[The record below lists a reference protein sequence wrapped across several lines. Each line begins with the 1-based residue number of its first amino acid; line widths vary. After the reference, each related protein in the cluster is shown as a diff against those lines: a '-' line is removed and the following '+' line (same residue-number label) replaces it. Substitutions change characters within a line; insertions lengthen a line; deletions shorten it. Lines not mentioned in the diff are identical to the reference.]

1 MGNRTIEIVVQPVD
15 ERWAIEIVN
24 LSKSFGGVPALQGV
38 SISVA
43 PGEIHAL
50 VGANG
55 SGKSTIVKT
64 LAGYFDSVESGTAII
79 RGVAYDLPLR
89 GATAKRAG
97 LRFVHQDLGLID
109 QMTIT
114 DNVCLYAGYVKSKST
129 KISRQASE
137 NLTQTLLEKLGFMVS
152 ADTLVGDLGPTEKVM
167 VAVARATGDDLDR
180 GVLIL
185 DEPTAAVPF
194 TDAARIL
201 RVVKNLRDAGWA
213 ILYISHHLDEVL
225 GLADRITVLRDGAV
239 VASSLAS
246 DLDVESLTLAIIG
259 EEHHVMLP
267 NMVNA
272 PNSERNETTG
282 QDSTDSFNLLD
293 VSGRRLKD
301 ITLHFKPGEVVGIT
315 GPTGSGKSELGRIL
329 SGAERVRSGS
339 LTLDGKAIAL
349 KKPRDALRHGI
360 GYVPQDRIKSGLLA
374 KASLRENL
382 SGLRLRRFVGR
393 FMNIRPKL
401 ERASSTTSIQQ
412 FGIVPATIEQ
422 PIVNLSGGNQQK
434 AVLARAA
441 QSSSRVLVL
450 DDPTSGVDVGA
461 RSQIQ
466 DIVHEL
472 AKTDVVVI
480 VLSSDLDELLSLCD
494 RIVVL
499 RRGEI
504 TSELAM
510 PVSRTALAQA
520 VFGGRDGHRRPD
532 DVAAGSR

>member
-1 MGNRTIEIVVQPVD
+1 MGSHSIESALQSSD
-15 ERWAIEIVN
+15 EPWAIEILN
-24 LSKSFGGVPALQGV
+24 LSKSFGGVPALRDV
-38 SISVA
+38 SISIA

-64 LAGYFDSVESGTAII
+64 LAGYHDSVESGTGII

-114 DNVCLYAGYVKSKST
+114 DNVCLYAGYAKSKPV

-137 NLTQTLLEKLGFMVS
+137 DLTQALLERLGITVP

-167 VAVARATGDDLDR
+167 VAVARATGEQLDR

-194 TDAARIL
+194 ADAARIL
-201 RVVKNLRDAGWA
+201 QVVKNLRDAGWA

-225 GLADRITVLRDGAV
+225 RSADRITVLRDGV
-239 VASSLAS
+239 IVASSPAS
-246 DLDVESLTLAIIG
+246 ESDVRILTKAIVG
-259 EEHHVMLP
+259 EEHHV
-267 NMVNA
+267 A
-272 PNSERNETTG
+272 PTTAATPSKLDEVQTADVASRG
-282 QDSTDSFNLLD
+282 SFDLVG
-293 VSGRRLKD
+293 VSGRRLRD
-301 ITLHFKPGEVVGIT
+301 VNLHFKAGEVVGIT
-315 GPTGSGKSELGRIL
+315 GPTGSGKSELARMM
-329 SGAERVRSGS
+329 SGAERLRAGS
-339 LTLDGKAIAL
+339 LILDGETIVL
-349 KKPRDALRHGI
+349 KSPRDALRHGI

-374 KASLRENL
+374 KASVRENL
-382 SGLRLRRFVGR
+382 SGLQLRRFVGR

-401 ERASSTTSIQQ
+401 ERASSMTSIRE
-412 FGIVPATIEQ
+412 FGIVPATIER
-422 PIVNLSGGNQQK
+422 PIANLSGGNQQK

-441 QSSSRVLVL
+441 QSSTRVLVL

-466 DIVHEL
+466 DIVREL
-472 AKTDVVVI
+472 VKTNVVVI
-480 VLSSDLDELLSLCD
+480 VLSSDLDELLSLCN

-499 RRGEI
+499 RRGEMA
-504 TSELAM
+504 SELSM
-510 PVSRTALAQA
+510 PVSRATLAHA
-520 VFGGRDGHRRPD
+520 VFGGAQEDGQQN
-532 DVAAGSR
+532 DVVEGVR

>member
-1 MGNRTIEIVVQPVD
+1 MGTHTIENALQPAD
-15 ERWAIEIVN
+15 ERWAIEILD
-24 LSKSFGGVPALQGV
+24 LSKSFGGVPALQRV
-38 SISVA
+38 SISIA

-79 RGVAYDLPLR
+79 RGVANDLPLR
-89 GATAKRAG
+89 GVTAKRAG

-114 DNVCLYAGYVKSKST
+114 DNVCLYAGYVKSKSA
-129 KISRQASE
+129 KISRQASV
-137 NLTQTLLEKLGFMVS
+137 NLTQTLLEKLGIMVP

-167 VAVARATGDDLDR
+167 VAVARATGEELDR

-194 TDAARIL
+194 ADAARIL
-201 RVVKNLRDAGWA
+201 QVVKNLRDAGWA

-246 DLDVESLTLAIIG
+246 ELDVGSLTRAIVG
-259 EEHHVMLP
+259 EEHHVAPP
-267 NMVNA
+267 NLVNT
-272 PNSERNETTG
+272 SHRGRTEVTG
-282 QDSTDSFNLLD
+282 DDLRGSFNLLG

-301 ITLHFKPGEVVGIT
+301 ITLHFKAGEVVGIT

-329 SGAERVRSGS
+329 SGAERLGAGS
-339 LTLDGKAIAL
+339 LTLDGEVIVL
-349 KKPRDALRHGI
+349 KNPRDALRHGI

-374 KASLRENL
+374 RASLRENL

-401 ERASSTTSIQQ
+401 ERASSTTSIQK
-412 FGIVPATIEQ
+412 FGIVPATIER

-466 DIVHEL
+466 EIVLEL

-480 VLSSDLDELLSLCD
+480 VLSSDLDELRSLCN

-520 VFGGRDGHRRPD
+520 VFGGREAHGRSN
-532 DVAAGSR
+532 DVAEDLR